1 MGPKKQ
7 DFCTKINMLK
17 GNFDTNYF
25 EPLMIFSRQ
34 QKSEFLKLI
43 ISFLFSVPKLRS
55 VQKTPMYFYY
65 FQFKK
70 TSLSGKYQKKT
81 KKYQKPKS
89 CRQLSQH
96 LIHTVFQIFHMEIHD
111 NQPLSLQLL
120 KIISKWFKLVDI
132 KISFEHVDS

>member
-1 MGPKKQ
+1 MSAVTMSAEELAKMNVVEEITIPIIQGELDLQSNVAIKQ
-7 DFCTKINMLK
+7 ESKQELK
-17 GNFDTNYF
+17 VWHCIAGYGVST
-25 EPLMIFSRQ
+25 
-34 QKSEFLKLI
+34 EFLKLI

-89 CRQLSQH
+89 CRQLPLH
-96 LIHTVFQIFHMEIHD
+96 LIHLVFQIFHME
-111 NQPLSLQLL
+111 NQNNQL
-120 KIISKWFKLVDI
+120 
-132 KISFEHVDS
+132 